1 MQSLRP
7 TTSRLARA
15 AAQWPLPS
23 PSRCPH
29 RRLHSTLLS
38 PTPPCLSASRGAS
51 HADESNKAAI
61 LKRPRKLPAG
71 APTSQLFLD
80 LLQVSPVRA
89 RPQLINEDSARALVR
104 AWGVDKMHDV
114 TVVDTYSGAFPSLRP
129 PLENHSFVST
139 LCADFWPPPLRPGR
153 AGKSILGAAER
164 EEGDMHR
171 RRLPVS
177 TFPRRECHHSC
188 SAPFARLTEESRP

>member
-1 MQSLRP
+1 MLPSLRPPTLKELVACAGLASMQSLRP

-89 RPQLINEDSARALVR
+89 RPQLINEDSARALVK

-114 TVVDTYSGAFPSLRP
+114 TVVDTYSGAFDP
-129 PLENHSFVST
+129 PHFPPRIIRLFDDMLT
-139 LCADFWPPPLRPGR
+139 LAATYQAP
-153 AGKSILGAAER
+153 AGWQKR
-164 EEGDMHR
+164 
-171 RRLPVS
+171 
-177 TFPRRECHHSC
+177 TWSC
-188 SAPFARLTEESRP
+188 RT